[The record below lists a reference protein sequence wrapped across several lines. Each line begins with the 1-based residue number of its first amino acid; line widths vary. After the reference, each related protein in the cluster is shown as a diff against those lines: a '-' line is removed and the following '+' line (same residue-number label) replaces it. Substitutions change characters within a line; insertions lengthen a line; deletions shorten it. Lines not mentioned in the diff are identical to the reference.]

1 MSIILSNGV
10 TVPDIPSEYFNDY
23 PFVTIFEFNTTVN
36 STVSKMYAMYMT
48 QAVMG
53 HVEAGVLAGDY
64 SAYELIGSIGA
75 GKIFAFT
82 EGLID
87 WTVGGQDLG
96 VGEVML
102 PLYIA
107 TDNGGMQRTLLWANH
122 DILEITSLD
131 MTTGAYK
138 TGDIYFWKSG
148 YENVTLPPIP
158 AELKNRYNFY
168 GIIRVTSPVKT
179 YYYLA
184 GSPTFGA
191 YVSPEQL
198 GENYG
203 ALYCKSKTG
212 YIAYE
217 YNVGESTD
225 WEFLR
230 NPPYGNGWCN
240 IGVKGAYTY
249 VITNINSDI
258 YYAATFDPVTED
270 ITYSSDVYFAQN
282 IFDEIEKPTR
292 VSIGK
297 NLMDGFADE
306 VQRLTGTTDQ
316 MNAIQIREKLS
327 TVKVAIKIGDTVLPP
342 IPDGVLAEYP
352 YVVIMGSVDNG
363 VYVGGMLM
371 ASKNRFSFGNKNL
384 VESAYDTILSY
395 GPGAG
400 YEIMAGE
407 NEWRFES
414 NVDGIGFP
422 VTKIET
428 MEVLP
433 VWANHDIYI
442 ADSFD
447 SVTGELTDSLD
458 LYLSERQNF
467 NGVWLPKIP
476 EDVLKQ
482 YPYNVIL
489 KISRSG
495 MSVYMLAGLTEE
507 LTFAPKEIAATVV
520 ECDGILYTKQP
531 CTITSFMYTGAG
543 NWLEQGV
550 SNNDT
555 FKVHVGMPEISYDVF
570 WSNSDVCIATAYD
583 TATNIAT
590 IGTDLYFPPLPAI
603 DTDRVSMGYDLCDG
617 IVEEVQRLSG
627 ESGQM
632 NALRAYWKLTTVA
645 AVVTVT
651 DDNTN
656 SGIVIDGVSFP
667 DLPEVNFPY
676 AFIAYHTAG
685 YYYLQYSREPY
696 YADYWKTNS
705 TTANPYYKYSS
716 TSVYYDENDGRIFRL
731 PSAGIGVESIWADYT
746 NESSGMALISY
757 NNKNTQVVWS
767 NYDIYFNYPDNTIA
781 FHSSV

>member
-1 MSIILSNGV
+1 MIVNGV
-10 TVPDIPSEYFNDY
+10 TLPDIPAEVLAEYPYAVIAIWEKNGTDVEYCLVVSDY
-23 PFVTIFEFNTTVN
+23 PFAYAPANTRPYFPG
-36 STVSKMYAMYMT
+36 MP
-48 QAVMG
+48 
-53 HVEAGVLAGDY
+53 
-64 SAYELIGSIGA
+64 
-75 GKIFAFT
+75 
-82 EGLID
+82 
-87 WTVGGQDLG
+87 DLG
-96 VGEVML
+96 YIDMECAFPSGGSFVITSCPIGGGNEWLELSEVAESSYFAMNL
-102 PLYIA
+102 EVYSGPEGTTEKYTIV
-107 TDNGGMQRTLLWANH
+107 WANH
-122 DILEITSLD
+122 DVCKATSIVD
-131 MTTGAYK
+131 TGTT
-138 TGDIYFWKSG
+138 F
-148 YENVTLPPIP
+148 EVT
-158 AELKNRYNFY
+158 
-168 GIIRVTSPVKT
+168 
-179 YYYLA
+179 
-184 GSPTFGA
+184 
-191 YVSPEQL
+191 
-198 GENYG
+198 
-203 ALYCKSKTG
+203 
-212 YIAYE
+212 
-217 YNVGESTD
+217 VG
-225 WEFLR
+225 
-230 NPPYGNGWCN
+230 
-240 IGVKGAYTY
+240 
-249 VITNINSDI
+249 
-258 YYAATFDPVTED
+258 TE
-270 ITYSSDVYFAQN
+270 VYFAKS
-282 IFDEIEKPTR
+282 EEEAPKPTR
-292 VSIGK
+292 VSIGRS
-297 NLMDGFADE
+297 LVDGYAKE
-306 VQRLTGTTDQ
+306 VQRLTGTTEQ

-327 TVKVAIKIGDTVLPP
+327 TVKAAIKIGDTVLPP

-467 NGVWLPKIP
+467 NGVWLPKVP

-507 LTFAPKEIAATVV
+507 LTFAPKEIATTVV

-555 FKVHVGMPEISYDVF
+555 FKVHVGMTDISYDVF
-570 WSNSDVCIATAYD
+570 WCNSDVCIATAYD

-590 IGTDLYFPPLPAI
+590 IGTELYFPPLPTI
-603 DTDRVSMGYDLCDG
+603 DTDRVSIGYDLCDG

-627 ESGQM
+627 DQEKM
-632 NALRAYWKLTTVA
+632 DALHAYWKLTTV
-645 AVVTVT
+645 V
-651 DDNTN
+651 
-656 SGIVIDGVSFP
+656 
-667 DLPEVNFPY
+667 
-676 AFIAYHTAG
+676 
-685 YYYLQYSREPY
+685 
-696 YADYWKTNS
+696 
-705 TTANPYYKYSS
+705 
-716 TSVYYDENDGRIFRL
+716 
-731 PSAGIGVESIWADYT
+731 
-746 NESSGMALISY
+746 
-757 NNKNTQVVWS
+757 
-767 NYDIYFNYPDNTIA
+767 
-781 FHSSV
+781 